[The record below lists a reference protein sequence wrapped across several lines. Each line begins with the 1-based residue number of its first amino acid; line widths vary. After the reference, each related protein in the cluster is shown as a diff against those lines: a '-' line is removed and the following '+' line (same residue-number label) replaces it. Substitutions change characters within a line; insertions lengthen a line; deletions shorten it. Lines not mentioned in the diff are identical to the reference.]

1 MEDWKNL
8 LIGIIGGLIV
18 LGISQ
23 IYNIYKK
30 KSIKSDIEFLEFEKK
45 HLEEMKRSSIEM
57 NRSSFR
63 AIFAIFMFIG
73 LANVIPNSFALTN
86 INAFIVAGSF
96 LEVFL
101 WAIIMWLSIGFWRR
115 YDNLKNY
122 KEAIEKI
129 DKKVIKL
136 QDKLSVNK

>member
-8 LIGIIGGLIV
+8 LIGIIGGLVV
-18 LGISQ
+18 LGISKV
-23 IYNIYKK
+23 YNAYRK

-45 HLEEMKRSSIEM
+45 HLEEMKRSSVEM

-73 LANVIPNSFALTN
+73 LANLIPHLFSLTG
-86 INAFIVAGSF
+86 ISVFVMAGSF

-101 WAIIMWLSIGFWRR
+101 WGCVIWLSIGFWRR

-122 KEAIEKI
+122 KEAVERMDEKL
-129 DKKVIKL
+129 VKL
-136 QDKLSVNK
+136 QEKLQGSK